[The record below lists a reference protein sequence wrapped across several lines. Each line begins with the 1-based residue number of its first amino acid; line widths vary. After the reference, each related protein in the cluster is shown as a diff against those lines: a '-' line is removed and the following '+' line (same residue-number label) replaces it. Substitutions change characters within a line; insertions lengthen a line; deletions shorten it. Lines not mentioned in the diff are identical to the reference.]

1 MQGSTWLLGEN
12 KRPQALLLQHTPQPY
27 SSFRWSRRCQAK
39 RPIFPALAAFPTGE
53 GAPGEQH
60 EFTAYGLLLAAA
72 TGRAVLAHELSDAL
86 SASDSGLGAALASGS
101 GGSGSSSRRPGG
113 RSPGSSGSGPSSK
126 SGGVWSRLGSAEPG
140 SSTAA
145 GAAHTA
151 ATAGAAAVSDDRF
164 VGHALA
170 VCRAFLGN
178 DFVNFLRLYESAPR
192 MSPYLMDALLAK
204 MRGKAYSELAAVHL
218 ALGASGVVIVC

>member
-1 MQGSTWLLGEN
+1 MQGD
-12 KRPQALLLQHTPQPY
+12 
-27 SSFRWSRRCQAK
+27 
-39 RPIFPALAAFPTGE
+39 
-53 GAPGEQH
+53 QH

-86 SASDSGLGAALASGS
+86 SASDSGLGAAIAASS
-101 GGSGSSSRRPGG
+101 
-113 RSPGSSGSGPSSK
+113 SSGSGPGGGGSRGGSSSGSGSGSGK
-126 SGGVWSRLGSAEPG
+126 GGGVWGRLGSVEPG
-140 SSTAA
+140 SSTVA

-151 ATAGAAAVSDDRF
+151 ATAGSAAVADDRF

-178 DFVNFLRLYESAPR
+178 DFVTFLRLYESAPR

-204 MRGKAYSELAAVHL
+204 MRRKAYSEWV
-218 ALGASGVVIVC
+218 GVRWA

>member
-1 MQGSTWLLGEN
+1 MSLT
-12 KRPQALLLQHTPQPY
+12 AD
-27 SSFRWSRRCQAK
+27 
-39 RPIFPALAAFPTGE
+39 E

-72 TGRAVLAHELSDAL
+72 TGRSVLAHELSDAL
-86 SASDSGLGAALASGS
+86 SASNSGLGSALESSSSGNNDGSGS
-101 GGSGSSSRRPGG
+101 GSGRAGSGSSSR
-113 RSPGSSGSGPSSK
+113 K
-126 SGGVWSRLGSAEPG
+126 SGGVWGRLGSAEPG

-151 ATAGAAAVSDDRF
+151 ATAGSAAVSDDRF

-192 MSPYLMDALLAK
+192 MAPYLMDALLAK
-204 MRGKAYSELAAVHL
+204 MRSKAYSE
-218 ALGASGVVIVC
+218 SS